1 MFSEGKININS
12 VKAPETTEQSRLKRI
27 EITIAWMTVSMN
39 LNYHGTENMQPIISA
54 VRWKERKCMKYST
67 E

>member
-39 LNYHGTENMQPIISA
+39 LNYNHGDKPVIST